1 MRASIPY
8 IEQKFKEYNQ
18 LIFGNH
24 LPDIPIR
31 LSRATTFVGK
41 YQHRTRRT
49 PLGRIEPYDFHLRF
63 SVLFD
68 LTPEELDD
76 VIIHEMIHYH
86 IAYHQL
92 HDTAP
97 HGLIFCKMMND
108 INQTFGRNISISHK
122 LSPEKVSAV
131 KQLRQTVHVIA
142 ALRLATGGAGVK
154 VLPRSRPR
162 IEAYCKRM
170 LTHPEVEAIRLYI
183 SDDPFFNK
191 YPTSS
196 TLSAYE
202 IEKKELEAHLQ
213 KASPLKLQFSEA

>member
-49 PLGRIEPYDFHLRF
+49 PLGRIEPYDFYLRF

-86 IAYHQL
+86 IAYHRL

-170 LTHPEVEAIRLYI
+170 ITHPEVEAISR
-183 SDDPFFNK
+183 
-191 YPTSS
+191 
-196 TLSAYE
+196 
-202 IEKKELEAHLQ
+202 
-213 KASPLKLQFSEA
+213 